1 MNVNESEDF
10 IFDGVIRYR
19 RGGKV
24 CFWID
29 QFFGKNGRRRRKF
42 FGVLIFK
49 NLTVFGEIFEKLTV
63 FNLDFAE
70 NVSRLEGRL
79 GYASRV
85 DSTRLKNGDLT
96 RLSRLDSQH

>member
-1 MNVNESEDF
+1 M
-10 IFDGVIRYR
+10 
-19 RGGKV
+19 KK
-24 CFWID
+24 WPPHA
-29 QFFGKNGRRRRKF
+29 KNI

-49 NLTVFGEIFEKLTV
+49 NFTVFGKIFEKITV

-70 NVSRLEGRL
+70 NVSRLEDRL

-85 DSTRLKNGDLT
+85 DSTRLKIGDLT

>member
-1 MNVNESEDF
+1 M
-10 IFDGVIRYR
+10 
-19 RGGKV
+19 
-24 CFWID
+24 
-29 QFFGKNGRRRRKF
+29 

-49 NLTVFGEIFEKLTV
+49 NLTVFGKIFEKLTV

-70 NVSRLEGRL
+70 NVSRLEDRL

-85 DSTRLKNGDLT
+85 DSTRLKIGDLT